1 MRNQKF
7 YILFVILL
15 IFFHFSLQEVT
26 HENKNDRNEDESL
39 NSNNEAMTE
48 QDQEDF
54 RNIDE
59 AHKELGFDNKEIIT
73 KSEFRQFIIKMLSRG
88 QKELNEVETYFFNKV
103 ADKVV
108 NDIGDSIPKKDI
120 AKHLNPNFL
129 NSILGEIGIEL
140 ESERE
145 KLNLEAKKAEKMQTG
160 GIYKNDNVN
169 ELSDSANNNNNDDE
183 SKSEESKYNPDDY
196 NNIDQ
201 PPKNSDLKEEI
212 EKIRQSAENTH
223 VPKEENDGDDI
234 DDDHGMNDIHDEF

>member
-1 MRNQKF
+1 MKNQKF

-15 IFFHFSLQEVT
+15 IVFHFSLQEVT

-39 NSNNEAMTE
+39 NSNNKAITE

-73 KSEFRQFIIKMLSRG
+73 KSEFRQFIIIMLSRG
-88 QKELNEVETYFFNKV
+88 QKELNEVETHFFNKV

-108 NDIGDSIPKKDI
+108 KDIGDSIPKQDI
-120 AKHLNPNFL
+120 PKHLNPDFL

-160 GIYKNDNVN
+160 GYKNDNVN
-169 ELSDSANNNNNDDE
+169 ELSDSANNKNNDDE

-196 NNIDQ
+196 NKIDQ
-201 PPKNSDLKEEI
+201 PPKKSDIKKEI
-212 EKIRQSAENTH
+212 ENIRQSAENTH
-223 VPKEENDGDDI
+223 VPKEENGGDDI
-234 DDDHGMNDIHDEF
+234 DDDYIHDEF